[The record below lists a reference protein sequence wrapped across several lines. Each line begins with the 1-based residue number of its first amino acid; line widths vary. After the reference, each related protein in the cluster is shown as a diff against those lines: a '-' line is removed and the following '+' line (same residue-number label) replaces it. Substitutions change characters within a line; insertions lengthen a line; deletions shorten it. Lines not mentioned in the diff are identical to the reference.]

1 MLTVANDR
9 VFDRAFSEQEGLAMS
24 QIEVPTR
31 IVFIRLKEVLQRTG
45 LSRSTLY
52 DRMEKGEF
60 PKPLKVGERIAC
72 WPEHE
77 ITAWQRARLE
87 SARAGAPFDA
97 S

>member
-1 MLTVANDR
+1 
-9 VFDRAFSEQEGLAMS
+9 MS
-24 QIEVPTR
+24 QPEER
-31 IVFIRLKEVLQRTG
+31 AAMVFIRQPEVLRRTA

-52 DRMEKGEF
+52 ELIDKGEF
-60 PKPLKVGERIAC
+60 PKPLKLGERINC